1 MPFLVAA
8 INVALPT
15 MAREFNMEA
24 VVMGWVST
32 VYFLAI
38 AMVQVPCGRLADI
51 FGRRKMFIIG
61 LVLAAG
67 SSFLAAFA
75 TSVPMLIISRVIQGI
90 GAGMSFNNS
99 IAILTTTI
107 PAQERGRALGIT
119 MAGTYLGL
127 SLGPFIGGV
136 LTRQLGWQ
144 SIFHLSGVLGLVLL
158 GLVFWALRREWIEAA
173 GEKFDLIGSL
183 AFAVSLA
190 AFMYGFS
197 VVNTV
202 VGIIL
207 VVVGILGFIFFV
219 RWENWT
225 EVPVFNLKIF
235 RRNRVFTLSSL
246 AALITYVST
255 FAITFLLSL
264 YLQYVKDYEADEAG
278 LVLIVSSVLMAI
290 CTPLSGRI
298 SDRIE
303 PALVASVGLAINCV
317 ALFLLIFVGS
327 GTSLW
332 YIILALAIYGV
343 GIGLFSSPNSNAI
356 MGSVENRILGVAS
369 GTLGT
374 TRTAGM
380 MLSMG
385 IIMVLFSVY
394 VGGSEITREVYPEF
408 LDSMR
413 VGFII
418 FTVVSA
424 LGFITQLSA
433 RKTKPAGH
441 S

>member
-1 MPFLVAA
+1 MPFLVAS

-24 VVMGWVST
+24 VVMSWVST

-61 LVLAAG
+61 LLLAVAG
-67 SSFLAAFA
+67 SFLAALSN
-75 TSVPMLIISRVIQGI
+75 SVALLIVSRIIQGV

-99 IAILTTTI
+99 IAILTSVI
-107 PAQERGRALGIT
+107 PSEERGRALGIT

-136 LTRQLGWQ
+136 LTRLLGWQ
-144 SIFHLSGVLGLVLL
+144 SIFYMSGIFGLVLV
-158 GLVFWALRREWIEAA
+158 GLVFWALRREWIEAR
-173 GEKFDLIGSL
+173 GEKFDLIGSVT
-183 AFAVSLA
+183 FAVSLA

-197 VVNTV
+197 EVNTV

-207 VVVGILGFIFFV
+207 VAVGILGFVFFV
-219 RWENWT
+219 RWENRAET
-225 EVPVFNLKIF
+225 PVFNLRIF
-235 RRNRVFTLSSL
+235 RHNRVFTLSSL
-246 AALITYVST
+246 AALITYMST
-255 FAITFLLSL
+255 FSITFLLSL
-264 YLQYVKDYEADEAG
+264 YLQYVKDFEPDHAG
-278 LVLIVSSVLMAI
+278 LVLVAASVLMAI
-290 CTPLSGRI
+290 FTPISGRI

-303 PALVASVGLAINCV
+303 PRLVASVGLSLNCL

-327 GTSLW
+327 DTSLW
-332 YIILALAIYGV
+332 YIIMALAVYGI

-385 IIMVLFSVY
+385 IMMVLFSIY

-408 LDSMR
+408 ITSMR

-418 FTVVSA
+418 FTVIAGIGLV
-424 LGFITQLSA
+424 TQLFA
-433 RKTKPAGH
+433 KPKAPAAGP
-441 S
+441 